1 LGHES
6 YERREEVHASS
17 NRTFGF
23 VFAAV
28 FAVIGLLPLVFGRA
42 VLLWSLVVC
51 VVFLLAALAVPSIL
65 GPLNNLWLK
74 FGLLL
79 HRIVSPVVLGIM
91 FFGVITPMGLVMR
104 ALGKDPL
111 RLTREPEATTYW
123 IDRQPPGPA
132 PESLRDQF

>member
-1 LGHES
+1 VGHES
-6 YERREEVHASS
+6 YDRREDLRGPS
-17 NRTFGF
+17 NRVFGL

-28 FAVIGLLPLVFGRA
+28 FLAIGLLPAFWGKSVH
-42 VLLWSLVVC
+42 LWSLPISAS
-51 VVFLLAALAVPSIL
+51 FLLAALLIPSVL
-65 GPLNNLWLK
+65 GPLNSLWLK

-111 RLTREPEATTYW
+111 RLRREPEATTYW
-123 IDRQPPGPA
+123 IDREPPGPA